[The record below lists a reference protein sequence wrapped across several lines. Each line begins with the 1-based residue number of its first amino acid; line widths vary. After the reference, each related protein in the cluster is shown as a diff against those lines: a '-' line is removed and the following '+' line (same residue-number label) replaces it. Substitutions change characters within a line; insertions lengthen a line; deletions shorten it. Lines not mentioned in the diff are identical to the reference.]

1 MAACVV
7 PGFHQCKL
15 RLALTFPA
23 TLPKLDLMLRRQLL
37 LNVSAMLAAGGAV
50 LHGTLSGRRLGLV
63 IHSYSNRWQ
72 GKHSSI
78 KHPPF
83 HDVLD
88 VMDHGIELGI
98 GSLQI
103 GMQGWSLDL
112 AQKARASSESYNM
125 KLEGSIRL
133 PQAPGDVDRFTHELR
148 LGREAGASI
157 FRTAAGGRRYEIFT
171 QRADFEHW
179 KAGIKQALELAE
191 PVARRLGA
199 QIAVENHKD
208 FETTEL
214 LEIIKAISSPQI
226 GVCLDTGNS
235 LALLESPLTVV
246 QQLAP
251 YTLTVHLKDIAVH
264 LTEDGFEMAEVPLGQ
279 GMLELPEMI
288 RVIQTGAPMAEFHLE
303 MITRDP
309 LSIRCLSESY
319 WPSFPN
325 KPGVE
330 LARTLALVRQRQIP
344 KLPEVSSLPFEA
356 RLALEEKNIIDS
368 IVCAGGKLGF
378 RQIPISARLRE
389 E

>member
-1 MAACVV
+1 
-7 PGFHQCKL
+7 
-15 RLALTFPA
+15 
-23 TLPKLDLMLRRQLL
+23 MLRRQLL
-37 LNVSAMLAAGGAV
+37 LNVSALLASGGAA

-78 KHPPF
+78 KYPPF

-88 VMDHGIELGI
+88 VMDHGVELGI

-103 GMQGWSLDL
+103 GMERWGFDL

-171 QRADFEHW
+171 QRADFERW

-264 LTEDGFEMAEVPLGQ
+264 LTDDGFEMAEVPLGQ
-279 GMLELPEMI
+279 GMLDLPEMI

-330 LARTLALVRQRQIP
+330 LARTLALVRQRQTP
-344 KLPEVSSLPFEA
+344 KMPEVSSLPFEA

-378 RQIPISARLRE
+378 SQIPISARLKE